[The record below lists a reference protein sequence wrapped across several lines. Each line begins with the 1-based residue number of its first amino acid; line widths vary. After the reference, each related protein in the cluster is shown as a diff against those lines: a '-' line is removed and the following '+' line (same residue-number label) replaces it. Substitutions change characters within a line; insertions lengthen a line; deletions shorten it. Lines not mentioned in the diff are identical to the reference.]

1 MRIYIIDSS
10 HDNRGSGNKFLVP
23 EIALFSVG
31 FLFNFPAGNF
41 VLCYSSLLFFTQQL
55 LAVTHI
61 QHLLAARK
69 MMSQWCCFA

>member
-55 LAVTHI
+55 LAVR
-61 QHLLAARK
+61 LLAARK
-69 MMSQWCCFA
+69 MMSHWCCFA